1 LNLYGDRG
9 NVLTLAKR
17 LEWRGIEF
25 IFDEITVAE
34 HTKKLSDYHLFFIG
48 GGQDSGQTIVAK
60 DLLSR
65 KQEMIDVVEA
75 GATVLSICG
84 GYQLL
89 GKTYET
95 SEAQIIE
102 GLGILD
108 VETRAP
114 KIIEGKAQ
122 DRLIGNVT
130 AKLLIDLEPKTI
142 VGFENHSGRT
152 YLKVNGHRS
161 TVNGAKSNTVH
172 RSPFTMPLAKT
183 LHGYGNNGEDD
194 YEGAVYKNLFGT
206 YLHGSLLPKNPHFA
220 DELLRR
226 ALAYSCSSIE
236 LKTLD
241 DKLELR
247 AHRAAIGLK

>member
-1 LNLYGDRG
+1 MASVLKIAHLYPDLLNLYGDKG

-25 IFDEITVAE
+25 VFDEISVAE
-34 HTKKLSDYHLFFIG
+34 HGKRFADYHLFFIG

-60 DLLSR
+60 DLLLR
-65 KQEMIDVVEA
+65 KQELGDVVEA

-89 GKTYET
+89 GISYET
-95 SEAQIIE
+95 SEAEIID

-108 VETRAP
+108 VETKAP
-114 KIIEGKAQ
+114 RIIKGKAQ

-130 AKLLIDLEPKTI
+130 AELLIDLEPRTI

-152 YLKVNGHRS
+152 YIKANKTS
-161 TVNGAKSNTVH
+161 
-172 RSPFTMPLAKT
+172 PLAKIVN
-183 LHGYGNNGEDD
+183 GYGNNGEDG
-194 YEGAVYKNLFGT
+194 YEGAIYKNLFGT

-226 ALAYSCSSIE
+226 ALIYSGSGIE
-236 LKTLD
+236 LKSLD

-247 AHRAAIGLK
+247 AHKAAIGLK

>member
-1 LNLYGDRG
+1 MSILRIAHLYPDLLNLYGDKG
-9 NVLTLAKR
+9 NVLTLTKR

-34 HTKKLSDYHLFFIG
+34 HNKRFSDYHLFFIG

-114 KIIEGKAQ
+114 KIVAGKTQ

-130 AKLLIDLEPKTI
+130 AELLIDLEPRTI

-152 YLKVNGHRS
+152 YLRDKVLGVG
-161 TVNGAKSNTVH
+161 TL
-172 RSPFTMPLAKT
+172 PLAKII
-183 LHGYGNNGEDD
+183 HGYGNNAEDGT
-194 YEGAVYKNLFGT
+194 EGAYYKNLFGT

-226 ALAYSCSSIE
+226 SLVYSGSSMILE
-236 LKTLD
+236 PLD